1 LFQKTVKFLL
11 SVVVDDGMA
20 SSLDSFLSK
29 CTTLS
34 LPHTKQLHAHL
45 FTTGQFQLPISPA
58 RSKLLELYALSL
70 GNLSFAIL
78 TFSQIRTPS
87 TNDWNAIIRGFIQSP
102 NPTNAFAWYKSMISK
117 SRKVDAL
124 TCSFVL
130 KACARVLARLESIQ
144 IHTHIVRKGFIADAL
159 LGTTLLDVYA
169 KVGDIDSAEKVFDEM
184 VKRDIASWNALIS
197 GFAQASKPTEALSL
211 FKRMEIDGFKPNE
224 ISVLGAL
231 SACAQ
236 LGDFKEGEKIHG
248 YIKVERFDMNAQVCN
263 VVIDMYAKCG
273 FVDKAYLVFESMS
286 CRKDIVTWN
295 TMIMAFA
302 MHGEGCKALELF
314 EKMDQSGVSPD
325 DVSYLAVLCA
335 CNHGGL
341 VEEGFRL
348 FNSMENCGVKPNV
361 KHYGSVVDLLGRA
374 GRLHEAYDIVN
385 SMPMVPD
392 IVLWQTLL
400 GASRTHRNV
409 EIAETV
415 SRKLVEMGSNHCGDF
430 VLLSNVYAARERWAD
445 VGRVREAMKNRD
457 VKKVPGLSYIEGNGV
472 IHKFYNA
479 DKSHE
484 SWREIYAKL
493 DEIRF
498 RVTEYGY
505 VAETSCVLHDIGEED
520 KENVLGHH
528 SEKLAVAFGLIST
541 SEGTPIQVIKNLRI
555 CGDCHFVIKLISK
568 IYDREIIVRDR
579 VRFHRFKEG
588 FCSCRDYW

>member
-1 LFQKTVKFLL
+1 
-11 SVVVDDGMA
+11 MA
-20 SSLDSFLSK
+20 GSLDSLLSK

-45 FTTGQFQLPISPA
+45 FTTGQFQLPISPS

-78 TFSQIRTPS
+78 AFSQIRTPS

-159 LGTTLLDVYA
+159 LGTTLLDLYA

-197 GFAQASKPTEALSL
+197 GFAQGSKPTEALSL
-211 FKRMEIDGFKPNE
+211 FNRMEIDGFKPNE

-236 LGDFKEGEKIHG
+236 LGDFKLGEKIHG
-248 YIKVERFDMNAQVCN
+248 YIKDERLDMNAQ
-263 VVIDMYAKCG
+263 
-273 FVDKAYLVFESMS
+273 
-286 CRKDIVTWN
+286 
-295 TMIMAFA
+295 
-302 MHGEGCKALELF
+302 
-314 EKMDQSGVSPD
+314 
-325 DVSYLAVLCA
+325 
-335 CNHGGL
+335 
-341 VEEGFRL
+341 
-348 FNSMENCGVKPNV
+348 
-361 KHYGSVVDLLGRA
+361 
-374 GRLHEAYDIVN
+374 
-385 SMPMVPD
+385 
-392 IVLWQTLL
+392 
-400 GASRTHRNV
+400 
-409 EIAETV
+409 
-415 SRKLVEMGSNHCGDF
+415 LVEMGSNHCGDF

-457 VKKVPGLSYIEGNGV
+457 VRKVPGLSYIEGNGV

-498 RVTEYGY
+498 RTDVRTLIPEMRSEMAPPTDIPIIICRVWKDMEGWILIPDSFA
-505 VAETSCVLHDIGEED
+505 VEVSCNNNTG
-520 KENVLGHH
+520 G
-528 SEKLAVAFGLIST
+528 
-541 SEGTPIQVIKNLRI
+541 
-555 CGDCHFVIKLISK
+555 
-568 IYDREIIVRDR
+568 
-579 VRFHRFKEG
+579 
-588 FCSCRDYW
+588 

>member
-1 LFQKTVKFLL
+1 MACLLDSLL
-11 SVVVDDGMA
+11 SKGG
-20 SSLDSFLSK
+20 
-29 CTTLS
+29 TLS
-34 LPHTKQLHAHL
+34 LSLSQTKQLQAYII
-45 FTTGQFQLPISPA
+45 TTGQFQLPISPP

-70 GNLSFAIL
+70 GNLSLAIF
-78 TFSQIRTPS
+78 TFSQVCTPS

-102 NPTNAFAWYKSMISK
+102 NPVNSFAWYKTMISK
-117 SRKVDAL
+117 TRRVDAL

-144 IHTHIVRKGFIADAL
+144 IHTHIVRKGLLADAL
-159 LGTTLLDVYA
+159 LGTTLVDVYA

-184 VKRDIASWNALIS
+184 VKRDVASWNALIY
-197 GFAQASKPTEALSL
+197 GFAQGSKPTEALNL
-211 FKRMEIDGFKPNE
+211 FKRMEIDGFKPNGV
-224 ISVLGAL
+224 SVVGAL

-236 LGDFKEGEKIHG
+236 LGALKEGEKIHG
-248 YIKVERFDMNAQVCN
+248 YIKDERLDMSAQVCN
-263 VVIDMYAKCG
+263 VVMDMYAKCG
-273 FVDKAYLVFESMS
+273 FVDKAFLVFERMS
-286 CRKDIVTWN
+286 CKKDIITWN

-302 MHGEGCKALELF
+302 MHGDGHKAIELF
-314 EKMDQSGVSPD
+314 EKMGQSGVRPD
-325 DVSYLAVLCA
+325 DVTYLAVLSA

-348 FNSMENCGVKPNV
+348 FNSMKRCGVKPNV

-374 GRLHEAYDIVN
+374 GRLHEACDIVN
-385 SMPMVPD
+385 SMPMAPD
-392 IVLWQTLL
+392 AVLWQTLL
-400 GASRTHRNV
+400 GASKTHRNV

-457 VKKVPGLSYIEGNGV
+457 VKKVPGISYIEGNGV

-498 RVTEYGY
+498 KIKEYGY
-505 VAETSCVLHDIGEED
+505 VAETSFVLHDIVEED
-520 KENVLGHH
+520 KENVLCHH
-528 SEKLAVAFGLIST
+528 SEKLAVTFGLIST
-541 SEGTPIQVIKNLRI
+541 SEGTPIRVIKNLRI

>member
-1 LFQKTVKFLL
+1 
-11 SVVVDDGMA
+11 
-20 SSLDSFLSK
+20 
-29 CTTLS
+29 
-34 LPHTKQLHAHL
+34 
-45 FTTGQFQLPISPA
+45 
-58 RSKLLELYALSL
+58 
-70 GNLSFAIL
+70 
-78 TFSQIRTPS
+78 
-87 TNDWNAIIRGFIQSP
+87 
-102 NPTNAFAWYKSMISK
+102 MISK

-159 LGTTLLDVYA
+159 LGTTLLNVYA

-197 GFAQASKPTEALSL
+197 GFAQGSKPTEALSL
-211 FKRMEIDGFKPNE
+211 FNRMEIDGFKPNE

-236 LGDFKEGEKIHG
+236 LGDFKLGEKIHG
-248 YIKVERFDMNAQVCN
+248 YIKDERLDMNAQVCN
-263 VVIDMYAKCG
+263 AVIDMYAKCG

-286 CRKDIVTWN
+286 CKKDIVTWN

-314 EKMDQSGVSPD
+314 EKMDQSGVNPD

-348 FNSMENCGVKPNV
+348 FNSMEKCGVKPNV

-374 GRLHEAYDIVN
+374 GWLHEAYDIVN
-385 SMPMVPD
+385 SMPTMPD

-400 GASRTHRNV
+400 GASRTHKNV

-457 VKKVPGLSYIEGNGV
+457 VKKVPLLSYIEGDGL

-498 RVTEYGY
+498 RVKEYGY
-505 VAETSCVLHDIGEED
+505 VAETSFVLHDIGEED

-528 SEKLAVAFGLIST
+528 SEKLAVAFGLVST
-541 SEGTPIQVIKNLRI
+541 REGTPIQVIKNLRI

-579 VRFHRFKEG
+579 VRFHRFIEG
-588 FCSCRDYW
+588 TCSCRDYW